1 MKTAASYQRG
11 CNMNDHLKSPYISVM
26 TAHGPSYGGSQMW
39 SSNQVMKK
47 CGCGIVAAQDII
59 LYLRKSNTRT
69 VNEYC
74 EELDYLRHHYFPLIY
89 PSGINGF
96 MLARGLNKLF
106 RRSALPYH
114 ASWAMEGEK
123 LLTRI
128 REMIRKD
135 CPVIL
140 SIGPNFPLLWHKN
153 ALVFYRR
160 IPNGRLEKSTQALG
174 HYVVVTGISDEWLQ
188 VSSWGRCYFLNIQ
201 EYRNYVKQNSNY
213 LFSNIVYI
221 QKDEGDMQDI

>member
-1 MKTAASYQRG
+1 
-11 CNMNDHLKSPYISVM
+11 MNDHLKRPYVSVM

-47 CGCGIVAAQDII
+47 CGCGIVAAQDITM
-59 LYLRKSNTRT
+59 YLSKSPARSM
-69 VNEYC
+69 NEYC
-74 EELDYLRHHYFPLIY
+74 QELDFLRHHYFPLLY

-96 MLARGLNKLF
+96 MLVLGLNKLF
-106 RRSALPYH
+106 RRLALPYH
-114 ASWAMEGEK
+114 SSWAMAGEK
-123 LLTRI
+123 LFARI
-128 REMIRKD
+128 HEMLRED

-140 SIGPNFPLLWHKN
+140 AIGPNFPFLWQKN
-153 ALVFYRR
+153 ALALYRR
-160 IPNGRLEKSTQALG
+160 MPDGRFTNSTQAFG

-188 VSSWGRCYFLNIQ
+188 ISSWGRCYYLSIP

-221 QKDEGDMQDI
+221 QKNKGDMSVV